1 MSRKF
6 TQISGLS
13 QIRRLPRL
21 GRIRGGVKVKKKG
34 GDKRCQHKPE
44 EFCLYC
50 TRPSETPHF
59 ICPPEVQK
67 VYGEQPTE
75 LDIMIPVND
84 LAQAF
89 PQAYEMYSTGRG
101 LKCTGDGTQ
110 ALRFDEESKSMIE
123 VPCPCELLDQ
133 KKCMQRGHLS
143 FILPK
148 VSVGGVYSL
157 TTTSFH
163 SIVDI
168 NSSLDYVTA
177 LIGRFAMVPLK
188 LKREPRETHHDGKKQ
203 IHYTCRIELEGNID
217 FLNALKENTTRIL
230 AGPQYILPAPEK
242 ENPAFDDGPVYPEEA
257 IESEKANEPEG
268 QPSPVRTPEV
278 LPAESKVAEPEK
290 AAPAASQAPQA
301 GKTGTAGKKEK
312 SKDFKFLKA
321 MSEQKKRVGDEA
333 YYRVLGAYGVEH
345 ADELMDRKQQVA
357 AFQDLDKLPPMGL
370 GCTLNPRSCPLSKFD
385 ENLKPLCFEEEN
397 KTKKCL
403 YGEVA

>member
-44 EFCLYC
+44 ESCLYC

-59 ICPPEVQK
+59 IVPAEVAK
-67 VYGEQPTE
+67 VYGDIPTE

-84 LAQAF
+84 LSECF

-123 VPCPCELLDQ
+123 VPCPCELLEQ

-148 VSVGGVYSL
+148 VSVGGVYTM

-188 LKREPRETHHDGKKQ
+188 LKREPRETHHDGKRQ
-203 IHYTCRIELEGNID
+203 THYTCRIELEGNID

-230 AGPQYILPAPEK
+230 AGPQYVLPAPEK
-242 ENPAFDDGPVYPEEA
+242 ENPAYDDGPVYLEEA
-257 IESEKANEPEG
+257 IESETIKETLPEG
-268 QPSPVRTPEV
+268 QPAVHTPEV
-278 LPAESKVAEPEK
+278 LPAEDPKGEPEK
-290 AAPAASQAPQA
+290 KAPATSQPPQTESSK
-301 GKTGTAGKKEK
+301 GTNKPKTTAA
-312 SKDFKFLKA
+312 KDFKFLKA
-321 MSEQKKRVGDEA
+321 MSEQKKRVGEDI
-333 YYRVLGAYGVEH
+333 YYKILGLHGVEH
-345 ADELMDRKQQVA
+345 SDEIADQKEKVSTYK
-357 AFQDLDKLPPMGL
+357 DLDRLPPAE
-370 GCTLNPRSCPLSKFD
+370 CTMNAKTCEHSVFD
-385 ENLKPLCFEEEN
+385 ADCKPLCGDRKCQFE
-397 KTKKCL
+397 K
-403 YGEVA
+403 AS

>member
-1 MSRKF
+1 MRRF
-6 TQISGLS
+6 TQIQGLS

-44 EFCLYC
+44 ESCVWC
-50 TRPSETPHF
+50 TRPSETNYF
-59 ICPPEVQK
+59 VCPPEVQK

-84 LAQAF
+84 LSAIF
-89 PQAYEMYSTGRG
+89 PQSYEMYGSGRG
-101 LKCTGDGTQ
+101 LKCTGDGSQ
-110 ALRFDEESKSMIE
+110 AMRYNEESKSMVE
-123 VPCPCELLDQ
+123 VECPCELLEQ

-148 VSVGGVYSL
+148 VSVGGIWSM

-230 AGPQYILPAPEK
+230 AGPQYVLPAPEK
-242 ENPAFDDGPVYPEEA
+242 ENPAYDDGPVYPEEA
-257 IESEKANEPEG
+257 IEPEKVEEPE
-268 QPSPVRTPEV
+268 PAPAHTPEV
-278 LPAESKVAEPEK
+278 LPPDGAKGEEKK

-301 GKTGTAGKKEK
+301 GNSKGTPKEK
-312 SKDFKFLKA
+312 TKDFKFLKA
-321 MSEQKKRVGDEA
+321 MSEQKKRVGDAA
-333 YYRVLGAYGVEH
+333 YYEALKAFGVEH
-345 ADELMDRKQQVA
+345 ADEITVQAKKVE
-357 AFQDLDKLPPMGL
+357 AFRVLDKLPPTD
-370 GCTLNPRSCPLSKFD
+370 CTGNPRTCAHSLFYEGGEVSCGD
-385 ENLKPLCFEEEN
+385 
-397 KTKKCL
+397 KKCTFPVK
-403 YGEVA
+403 EVE